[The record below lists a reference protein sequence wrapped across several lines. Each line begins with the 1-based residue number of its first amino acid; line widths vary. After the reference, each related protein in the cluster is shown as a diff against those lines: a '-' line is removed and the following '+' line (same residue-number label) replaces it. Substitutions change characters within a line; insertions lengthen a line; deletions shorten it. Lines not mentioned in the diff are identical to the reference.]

1 MKQLLIIIAML
12 LIYPALALGKDKVI
26 NIDMTVSGTVL
37 HVSDV
42 RTFYDVHLKGSPG
55 KAHARGAGEGY
66 FSDLPDTPCPDIGAV
81 DGLRMNPAQAS
92 VVFNDGSMIYG
103 KVIEEDSYV
112 CFAAPIGRAS
122 YEIVGGTGRFEGA
135 TGYIVFDLEMHP
147 IESGSLVTP
156 ETGYAYGEIIL
167 P

>member
-12 LIYPALALGKDKVI
+12 LVFPASAFGKDKVI

-42 RTFYDVHLKGSPG
+42 RTFYDVNLKGSPG
-55 KAHARGAGEGY
+55 DANARGAGDGY
-66 FSDLPDTPCPDIGAV
+66 PSNLPDTPCPDIGPV
-81 DGLRMNPAQAS
+81 DGLRLDPAQIN
-92 VVFNDGSMIYG
+92 VVFNDGSMFYG
-103 KVIEEDSYV
+103 KGIANESFV
-112 CFAAPIGRAS
+112 CFAVPIARAS

-135 TGYIVFDLEMHP
+135 AGYMVVDLETRS
-147 IESGSLVTP
+147 IDTVLLATP
-156 ETGYAYGEIIL
+156 ETGHAYGEIIL